1 MHDIKKQRLIIHIK
15 AKEQMKNVDYTVL
28 VLVLGCK
35 TKVIYCFIL
44 KNKIFFF
51 LYKSSYNCIFFY
63 VENEQVAILFH
74 LKKSLNKSCIF
85 LLVKILLA
93 SEVVTI
99 GCTLLYLFLFV
110 LYCY

>member
-44 KNKIFFF
+44 KNKNNYFF
-51 LYKSSYNCIFFY
+51 L
-63 VENEQVAILFH
+63 
-74 LKKSLNKSCIF
+74 
-85 LLVKILLA
+85 
-93 SEVVTI
+93 
-99 GCTLLYLFLFV
+99 
-110 LYCY
+110 

>member
-1 MHDIKKQRLIIHIK
+1 MHDIKKQRLIILIK

-35 TKVIYCFIL
+35 TKIIYCFIL
-44 KNKIFFF
+44 KNKNNYFF
-51 LYKSSYNCIFFY
+51 YKSSYNCIFFY

-93 SEVVTI
+93 SEVVTT
-99 GCTLLYLFLFV
+99 GCTLLYLFIFV